1 MVLKNKYFNNIA
13 TLFSG
18 SLLASVTPILVAPI
32 LTRQYTPE
40 DFGVFAFFIAATDI
54 LIVFSTLRLA
64 FAIVI
69 PKSDSK
75 AMDLLAACVAIALIV
90 SIISLLIALTV
101 YWSNITILGSTIIHD
116 FLIFIPMQ
124 ILFSALYTTLYSWHN
139 RMGRYKSIAI
149 ARVISVSSIAVISIL
164 FGIISFGP
172 AGLIMAVIFGKAIG
186 VGFLSFKLVTNDMS
200 LLKEFKFDR
209 VFAST
214 MEQKKF
220 PLFSVPA
227 GLFNMFSWQVPAI
240 MLKTFFNLSV
250 LGLYDLCH
258 RVLAAPTA
266 LIGTAIQ
273 DAFKVRAAQDFAQ
286 QGNCRRIYL
295 FTLSFLIATAIII
308 FVPLYFVAPT
318 LFEVMFGAN
327 WAVAGVYAQILI
339 PFIAIRFV
347 SGPLSYVLFIANKQQ
362 VDLVWQ
368 AALSITL
375 FTAIYYGGQSG
386 DPLKALTYLSYSG
399 ASMYFIYTV
408 LSYYYASDRG
418 QPKTEQGE

>member
-1 MVLKNKYFNNIA
+1 MVLNNKYLNNIA

-18 SLLASVTPILVAPI
+18 SILASVAPILVAPI
-32 LTRQYTPE
+32 LTRQYSPE

-54 LIVFSTLRLA
+54 LIVFSTMRLA

-69 PKSDSK
+69 PKMDSK
-75 AMDLLAACVAIALIV
+75 AMELLAACVGIALI
-90 SIISLLIALTV
+90 ITTISLLIALTV

-116 FLIFIPMQ
+116 YLIFIPIQ

-149 ARVISVSSIAVISIL
+149 ARVISVSSIAIISIL

-172 AGLIMAVIFGKAIG
+172 AGLIMGVIFGRAIG
-186 VGFLSFKLVTNDMS
+186 VVFLFYKLLTKDMS
-200 LLKEFKFDR
+200 LIKEFKFNR
-209 VFAST
+209 VIAST
-214 MEQKKF
+214 MEHKNF
-220 PLFSVPA
+220 PLYSVPA

-250 LGLYDLCH
+250 LGWYDLCH
-258 RVLAAPTA
+258 RVLGAPTA

-273 DAFKVRAAQDFAQ
+273 DAFKIRAAQDFAQ

-295 FTLSFLIATAIII
+295 FTLSFLIAIAIILFI
-308 FVPLYFVAPT
+308 PLYLVAPT
-318 LFEVMFGAN
+318 LFKVVFGAN
-327 WAVAGVYAQILI
+327 WALAGVYAQILI

-347 SGPLSYVLFIANKQQ
+347 SGPLSYVLFIANKQH

-368 AALSITL
+368 AVLSITL
-375 FTAIYYGGQSG
+375 FSSIFYGGQSG

-399 ASMYFIYTV
+399 ATMYFIYIV
-408 LSYYYASDRG
+408 LSYYYALDRG
-418 QPKTEQGE
+418 QPKTKWDE